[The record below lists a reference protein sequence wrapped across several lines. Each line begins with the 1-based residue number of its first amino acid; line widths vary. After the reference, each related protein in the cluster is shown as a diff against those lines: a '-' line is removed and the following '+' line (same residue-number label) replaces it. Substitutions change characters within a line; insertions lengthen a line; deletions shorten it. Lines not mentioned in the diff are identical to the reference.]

1 MRQKTTACIMNV
13 EINTA
18 ADALLKAA
26 RIETSNRLCN
36 FEVDSTSS
44 VCEIEEKVAEGQA
57 IEYEDDASEEIS
69 NVSEVENDSEVDN
82 ERPHVSPNLAQAQL
96 VLNLGLHIDHS
107 HGNVNESLRN
117 PTVSEYL
124 GENTTTSLLELKI
137 PNNGSFKSPKH
148 LTSDDFDDKC
158 LNSSETLED
167 HADKAEN
174 MQSLIKVETRKRKRS
189 IMDGAGSENTG
200 GSISKHRGSP
210 MSPEYQSAA
219 QDRINSIRQPD
230 KLHDKTITNEEIR
243 ALDNVVDINKVE
255 EPVLELRVSP
265 CSPERRENKK
275 KSSFNQGKSHQTK
288 DSGNVDCYEDTVN
301 DIDTKNND
309 TPTPS
314 NDDDEAETILKNEET
329 EKKRIALYQLYN
341 IEQQFLIFRDRLFE
355 ERMEQLNKEELM
367 LKQTQPSHPEYLAML
382 QCLDLRRN
390 EKLRIAG
397 KLRDF
402 ELQSLKKVAVAQ
414 RSQILV
420 QFKQE
425 VREVR
430 EKKIEQIGEQWYKI
444 QHDRRNCASA
454 SPEFSLKFPTKKSQ
468 QVINHIAYSNEVS
481 ILAGIAKHVGFPAA
495 PIMAPA
501 TASELEDDL
510 EKMSAS
516 KQITQLAASLPFHD
530 LAGLRAIS
538 ATSKFKPGEE
548 QFVERTQ
555 WTNPHFPLHGHIV
568 QRQVMAPQLPR
579 TSSPITQA
587 YPRRNP
593 HQHGVGPF
601 PGIFSNPAIVQQ
613 SPGNI
618 YPLHVPTPNPPIP
631 SNNQN

>member
-1 MRQKTTACIMNV
+1 MNV

-26 RIETSNRLCN
+26 RTETSNRLCN
-36 FEVDSTSS
+36 FEVDGISS
-44 VCEIEEKVAEGQA
+44 VSEIEEKVAEGQT
-57 IEYEDDASEEIS
+57 IEYEDVDASEEIS
-69 NVSEVENDSEVDN
+69 NVSEVENDSELDN
-82 ERPHVSPNLAQAQL
+82 ERPQVSPNLAQAHL
-96 VLNLGLHIDHS
+96 VLNLGLHIDNS
-107 HGNVNESLRN
+107 HGNINESLHN
-117 PTVSEYL
+117 PTVSQYL
-124 GENTTTSLLELKI
+124 GENKTTSLLEHKI
-137 PNNGSFKSPKH
+137 PNESFKSPKH
-148 LTSDDFDDKC
+148 LTSDDFEEKC
-158 LNSSETLED
+158 LRSSETFED
-167 HADKAEN
+167 HEDKAEN
-174 MQSLIKVETRKRKRS
+174 AQSLIKVETRKRKRS

-210 MSPEYQSAA
+210 MSPEYQSVA
-219 QDRINSIRQPD
+219 QDRTNSIRKPD
-230 KLHDKTITNEEIR
+230 KLHDKTSTSEEIR
-243 ALDNVVDINKVE
+243 APNNVVDINKVE
-255 EPVLELRVSP
+255 EPALELRASP
-265 CSPERRENKK
+265 CSPERLENKK
-275 KSSFNQGKSHQTK
+275 KSSFNQGKSYHTK
-288 DSGNVDCYEDTVN
+288 ESGNVDCYEDTVN
-301 DIDTKNND
+301 DLDTKKND

-314 NDDDEAETILKNEET
+314 NDDEEAETIVKNEE
-329 EKKRIALYQLYN
+329 K
-341 IEQQFLIFRDRLFE
+341 
-355 ERMEQLNKEELM
+355 RMEQLNREEIM

-382 QCLDLRRN
+382 QCLDFRRN
-390 EKLRIAG
+390 EKLQIAG

-402 ELQSLKKVAVAQ
+402 KLESLKKVAVAQ

-495 PIMAPA
+495 PVMAPA
-501 TASELEDDL
+501 TASELEEDL

-530 LAGLRAIS
+530 LAGLRAMS
-538 ATSKFKPGEE
+538 ANSKFKPGEE

-568 QRQVMAPQLPR
+568 QRQVIAPQLPR
-579 TSSPITQA
+579 TSSPLTQA
-587 YPRRNP
+587 YPRRHP

-618 YPLHVPTPNPPIP
+618 YPLHVPTPTPPIP

>member
-1 MRQKTTACIMNV
+1 MNV

-189 IMDGAGSENTG
+189 IMDGARSENTG
-200 GSISKHRGSP
+200 RSISKHRGSP

-314 NDDDEAETILKNEET
+314 NDDDEAETILKNEE
-329 EKKRIALYQLYN
+329 
-341 IEQQFLIFRDRLFE
+341 
-355 ERMEQLNKEELM
+355 
-367 LKQTQPSHPEYLAML
+367 
-382 QCLDLRRN
+382 
-390 EKLRIAG
+390 
-397 KLRDF
+397 
-402 ELQSLKKVAVAQ
+402 
-414 RSQILV
+414 
-420 QFKQE
+420 
-425 VREVR
+425 
-430 EKKIEQIGEQWYKI
+430 
-444 QHDRRNCASA
+444 
-454 SPEFSLKFPTKKSQ
+454 
-468 QVINHIAYSNEVS
+468 
-481 ILAGIAKHVGFPAA
+481 
-495 PIMAPA
+495 
-501 TASELEDDL
+501 
-510 EKMSAS
+510 
-516 KQITQLAASLPFHD
+516 
-530 LAGLRAIS
+530 
-538 ATSKFKPGEE
+538 
-548 QFVERTQ
+548 RTDG
-555 WTNPHFPLHGHIV
+555 TIK
-568 QRQVMAPQLPR
+568 
-579 TSSPITQA
+579 
-587 YPRRNP
+587 
-593 HQHGVGPF
+593 
-601 PGIFSNPAIVQQ
+601 
-613 SPGNI
+613 
-618 YPLHVPTPNPPIP
+618 
-631 SNNQN
+631 